1 MGFMQGFAGGRGV
14 VDFVSLPINFSDT
27 TYASG
32 RSVYT
37 TTIGYTLLCLFS
49 CNAKLQGL
57 VVDARR
63 GNSPALVSFGG
74 VAVSLSCS
82 ATIRTALS
90 AHPAPPGRQCSGYVC
105 RSAVRRA
112 RNNLI
117 WEAPAIIWPSQ
128 SGVCT
133 EPFSPATRNPVLIL
147 VAPCR
152 ALQGLKPRHRHLLSA
167 LSPIQTSS
175 YFTSKITVDSALT
188 TYTRLIRRCNR
199 SRI

>member
-1 MGFMQGFAGGRGV
+1 MFC
-14 VDFVSLPINFSDT
+14 
-27 TYASG
+27 
-32 RSVYT
+32 
-37 TTIGYTLLCLFS
+37 LLYS
-49 CNAKLQGL
+49 NAKLQGL

-63 GNSPALVSFGG
+63 RNSPALVSFGG

-90 AHPAPPGRQCSGYVC
+90 AHPAPPGWHCSGYVC

-133 EPFSPATRNPVLIL
+133 EPFAPATRNHKKSWTCSLAGKL
-147 VAPCR
+147 EAP
-152 ALQGLKPRHRHLLSA
+152 PSPHLFSA
-167 LSPIQTSS
+167 LSPMSRPRHILRPRSPW
-175 YFTSKITVDSALT
+175 
-188 TYTRLIRRCNR
+188 TRLSLHTQDFFAVTTVHLSDDFLNIPATTLN
-199 SRI
+199 